1 MVYSRI
7 YYKTAYFVVIKEQHV
22 NCHYPPKNSKHNNY
36 SFRAKKFEV
45 RQVFFHSLQNVL
57 SELREEMERLMEA
70 EAFIET
76 AEFSG
81 NQYGTTKQTV
91 QQVLDSGTV
100 LFLND
105 AFKLTHPIL
114 CFL

>member
-1 MVYSRI
+1 V
-7 YYKTAYFVVIKEQHV
+7 
-22 NCHYPPKNSKHNNY
+22 
-36 SFRAKKFEV
+36 
-45 RQVFFHSLQNVL
+45 
-57 SELREEMERLMEA
+57 EA

-81 NQYGTTKQTV
+81 NQYGTTKQAV

-105 AFKLTHPIL
+105 AFKLFKNLSDRYIQKRESL
-114 CFL
+114 MRLIF

>member
-1 MVYSRI
+1 
-7 YYKTAYFVVIKEQHV
+7 
-22 NCHYPPKNSKHNNY
+22 
-36 SFRAKKFEV
+36 
-45 RQVFFHSLQNVL
+45 
-57 SELREEMERLMEA
+57 MEKLVEA

-81 NQYGTTKQTV
+81 NQYGTTKQAV

-105 AFKLTHPIL
+105 AFKLFKNLSDRYIQKRESL
-114 CFL
+114 MRLIF